1 MVTFVWPMAMSRAQD
16 TAQTAVQMM
25 GLLIVTF
32 IMASG
37 ANCLETP
44 TVLYV
49 QYHVA
54 AAHRQGLVPAFRPAP
69 SLIRLGTIQPSNHD
83 GLSAMRP
90 RLSILWPEPEEA
102 SQHRVPCSA
111 PHKRARD
118 IAISKYS

>member
-44 TVLYV
+44 TILYV

-54 AAHRQGLVPAFRPAP
+54 AAHRQGLVPAFRLVPLLFP
-69 SLIRLGTIQPSNHD
+69 LGTTNLKKLPSTAC
-83 GLSAMRP
+83 LA
-90 RLSILWPEPEEA
+90 L
-102 SQHRVPCSA
+102 
-111 PHKRARD
+111 PHTNGREISLYPNTRNRA
-118 IAISKYS
+118 